1 MLVISDDGNSK
12 RWVLKSIN
20 EAMNIFGKESVA
32 ITSKGSL
39 RIGKIGMQRKGGDG
53 GRPTANM
60 LQFKINPIK
69 LFDN

>member
-1 MLVISDDGNSK
+1 MLVISDDGKSK

-20 EAMNIFGKESVA
+20 EAMNIFGKGSVE
-32 ITSKGSL
+32 ITSQGSL

-60 LQFKINPIK
+60 LQFKINPIR